1 MRGRIDA
8 TPTAVTRW
16 TARFAGQRIDVAVD
30 ACTGWLFVCSA
41 LVAAGVVPH
50 LAEPVETRAA
60 RTQAAHQDR
69 SRGRAVAARTAR
81 RRAVAGGV
89 DPARARSAMALT
101 GAAAAHADRRANSVD
116 AAHPSHALPLLTPRT
131 HATRSTSRASQAP
144 PSRTATRRRAS
155 TATSRIDCPRTNAP
169 ITTAFS
175 GSVRTSLVPLGNSV
189 EANVSAASRT
199 CGISFSSF
207 PPRSAACA
215 GESRCADRRRSCAAR
230 ADSPG
235 RRSYRARP
243 SQASNSSSTARWMI
257 QPGAQPGELRQRL
270 PRVLTYPHG
279 KQPLNLS
286 LDLRRPRYV
295 RLTAWNV
302 LQSS

>member
-155 TATSRIDCPRTNAP
+155 TAHARTRRSPTPSAARSAPAWCPWGTAWRRTSR
-169 ITTAFS
+169 
-175 GSVRTSLVPLGNSV
+175 
-189 EANVSAASRT
+189 
-199 CGISFSSF
+199 
-207 PPRSAACA
+207 PPRGPA
-215 GESRCADRRRSCAAR
+215 GSR
-230 ADSPG
+230 
-235 RRSYRARP
+235 
-243 SQASNSSSTARWMI
+243 SQASLRGLQRARAKAVAQI
-257 QPGAQPGELRQRL
+257 AGVVAQLALIVRAGARTGRAPARHRTRP
-270 PRVLTYPHG
+270 PRPAG
-279 KQPLNLS
+279 
-286 LDLRRPRYV
+286 
-295 RLTAWNV
+295 
-302 LQSS
+302 